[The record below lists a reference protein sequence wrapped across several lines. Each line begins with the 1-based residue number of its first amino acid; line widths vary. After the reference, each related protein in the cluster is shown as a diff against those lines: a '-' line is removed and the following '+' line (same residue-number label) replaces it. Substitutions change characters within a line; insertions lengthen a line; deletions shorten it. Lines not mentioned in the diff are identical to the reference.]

1 MFGDVLDVIVDPIW
15 RRRLGC
21 DRGIPVL
28 SPAELLRLRLPRT
41 PVSTECKC
49 FAHRGVTHRLVP
61 TDVHVAGTT
70 CTDHSLLGTLNRDD
84 GKNAKCDFVW
94 VAIMRELR
102 PPVIVHE
109 NVVGFGFSGLQAD
122 LGDLYVICP
131 SRFCASDFGFPIRRP
146 RQMCVLVLRDWVVA
160 GLRAAGHSDKCS
172 DSSLRRLV
180 DLEATLRSCCV
191 RTHALH
197 WRHFLVATDADQ
209 EEERARNAARP
220 SVVARMQ
227 LIAAGATHTTS
238 KGGEVVSLFPDDVPG
253 GCLASLLPTER
264 RRLSELLSMPH
275 RIADVADVQ
284 HNPTKRDRS
293 QSG

>member
-1 MFGDVLDVIVDPIW
+1 M
-15 RRRLGC
+15 
-21 DRGIPVL
+21 
-28 SPAELLRLRLPRT
+28 T
-41 PVSTECKC
+41 
-49 FAHRGVTHRLVP
+49 

-84 GKNAKCDFVW
+84 GKNVKFYFVW

-102 PPVIVHE
+102 PPAIVHE
-109 NVVGFGFSGLQAD
+109 NVVGFGFSGLEAD

-131 SRFCASDFGFPIRRP
+131 SRFCASDFGFPIRRS

-160 GLRAAGHSDKCS
+160 GLRAAGHSNKCS

-191 RTHALH
+191 RTPTLQ

-209 EEERARNAARP
+209 EEERVRNAARP

-227 LIAAGATHTTS
+227 LIDAGETHTRRAPPAKPCRCSPTMRLAAVLLRCYRPS
-238 KGGEVVSLFPDDVPG
+238 VDDWRSCVPCRTAAHVHG
-253 GCLASLLPTER
+253 
-264 RRLSELLSMPH
+264 
-275 RIADVADVQ
+275 V
-284 HNPTKRDRS
+284 
-293 QSG
+293 